1 MARVEFRKILR
12 IRSIFSLW
20 QASRRPHF
28 CESPSRRPP
37 TSKHSYYR
45 DANRRTT
52 LPSNPPSFRALR
64 PLRSISLL
72 VRDAEGCD
80 GWDVTRD
87 HQNRILGRWRIGHG
101 HGHGGRRVAAVY
113 SARQAVLEIG
123 VVPGHAAFG
132 RLARTEIE
140 IAHEA
145 PDHGDARAAAR
156 KERRSAR

>member
-28 CESPSRRPP
+28 CESSSRRPP

-101 HGHGGRRVAAVY
+101 HGHG
-113 SARQAVLEIG
+113 
-123 VVPGHAAFG
+123 
-132 RLARTEIE
+132 
-140 IAHEA
+140 
-145 PDHGDARAAAR
+145 HGGDVWLRSIQR
-156 KERRSAR
+156 DKPCSRSALFQVTPPLGVLLGLRSK